1 MSKRVLYVHGDGAIW
16 KLTPKQRA
24 ACASGAPW
32 LEVAKELRAS
42 QNLSTGIWKGLP
54 TSIAQD
60 ETGRL
65 HLVLNGA
72 DLVSYDEIW
81 SEI

>member
-1 MSKRVLYVHGDGAIW
+1 MAKRVLYVWGDGSIW
-16 KLTPKQRA
+16 KLSPKQRA
-24 ACASGAPW
+24 AAAAGAPW

-65 HLVLNGA
+65 YLVVNGA
-72 DLVSYDEIW
+72 DLVSCDDIW
-81 SEI
+81 GAL

>member
-1 MSKRVLYVHGDGAIW
+1 MTKRVLYVHGDGAIW

-24 ACASGAPW
+24 ACASGAAFNR
-32 LEVAKELRAS
+32 VGRELRAKK
-42 QNLSTGIWKGLP
+42 NFRTGRWQKLP

-60 ETGRL
+60 AEGNL
-65 HLVLNGA
+65 YIVVNGA

-81 SEI
+81 SQL